1 MWPYDSGVYSG
12 TYICQPCDT
21 IQGMEAPSEVVDYD
35 EEWPAFF
42 ESIRGRI
49 APALEDLGALVEHV
63 GSTAVPG
70 LAAKQV
76 VDIDVVVRDLR
87 DIKAASQRLE
97 ELGYV
102 ARAPRASNQTPIMR
116 VPALRTPIRGVP
128 RAHSC

>member
-1 MWPYDSGVYSG
+1 MLSTTTTSGPLCSNQSRDASL
-12 TYICQPCDT
+12 QP
-21 IQGMEAPSEVVDYD
+21 
-35 EEWPAFF
+35 
-42 ESIRGRI
+42 
-49 APALEDLGALVEHV
+49 LEDLGALVEHV

-102 ARAPRASNQTPIMR
+102 ARAPPRFEQTPIMR

-128 RAHSC
+128 RARSC